1 MGALKKAQ
9 KNAFFAEKKAHAIL
23 TTVAW
28 CAFTFFSAA
37 WQSSPFTTGVDPG
50 LCAPGLLRVSLYRR
64 LRFDPNLPCF
74 FACPFT
80 SSGFL
85 SEKHSELTI
94 STRLFRTLPPRAND
108 VPDGVYNVKTNTYS
122 VFNTM
127 ISGTWRG
134 G

>member
-64 LRFDPNLPCF
+64 LRVDPNLPCF
-74 FACPFT
+74 FACPFKGG
-80 SSGFL
+80 GFL
-85 SEKHSELTI
+85 SEKNIELTI
-94 STRLFRTLPPRAND
+94 STHPFRTLPLRAND
-108 VPDGVYNVKTNTYS
+108 VPAGVFIYKSDTYI

-127 ISGTWRG
+127 IPGTWKG
-134 G
+134 D